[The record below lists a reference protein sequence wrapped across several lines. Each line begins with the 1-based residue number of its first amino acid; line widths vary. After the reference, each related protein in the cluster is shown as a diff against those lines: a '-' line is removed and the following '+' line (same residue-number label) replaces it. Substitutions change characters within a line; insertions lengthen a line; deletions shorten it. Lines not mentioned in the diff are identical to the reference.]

1 MFASIVSISAGG
13 TYNAI
18 LNLAEVDYIDSS
30 GLGAL
35 VMSFTTL
42 RKAGGKL
49 KLLNLTR
56 RNVELLVLTKLETVF
71 EVFDDEQNAVNSFFP
86 DRKIKHFDILTFLR
100 EHNFDFNKFVYQG
113 MSIPAPRAFF
123 SLLLAESPLL
133 GGDAQVFHIFPYSRW
148 RNRVALEPTNP
159 SP

>member
-1 MFASIVSISAGG
+1 MDLSLTERSKEGIVILDAKGQIVAGDGVNRLRERLKAIAESGSA
-13 TYNAI
+13 NAI

-35 VMSFTTL
+35 VMSFSAL
-42 RKAGGKL
+42 RKNDGAL

-86 DRKIKHFDILTFLR
+86 NREIKRFDILSFLQQ
-100 EHNFDFNKFVYQG
+100 HKQG
-113 MSIPAPRAFF
+113 ASG
-123 SLLLAESPLL
+123 E
-133 GGDAQVFHIFPYSRW
+133 
-148 RNRVALEPTNP
+148 
-159 SP
+159 